1 MWRCVSEG
9 WFSVTPERIAE
20 HIALRVEHSFPDS
33 QLIIDAFCGVGG
45 NAIQFALAG
54 KRVLAIDI
62 DPVRLDLARHNAVVY
77 NVADRIDFVQG
88 DFLEL
93 APHLLGD
100 VVFLSP
106 PWGGPDYL
114 TAEVFDIKTMMQP
127 DGYPFKIF
135 RLAKLIS
142 DNIVYFLPRNADMDQ
157 IASLAGAG
165 GKVEVEQNILNNKL
179 KTLTAYFGSLIKA
192 DSD

>member
-1 MWRCVSEG
+1 MATMFAACDGLSKSMIEHVPLSISILQPDHRLCISPPPVLGLVS
-9 WFSVTPERIAE
+9 
-20 HIALRVEHSFPDS
+20 
-33 QLIIDAFCGVGG
+33 
-45 NAIQFALAG
+45 
-54 KRVLAIDI
+54 VLAIDI

-93 APHLLGD
+93 APRLLGD

-127 DGYPFKIF
+127 DGYPFKADELLFI
-135 RLAKLIS
+135 IS
-142 DNIVYFLPRNADMDQ
+142 ICL
-157 IASLAGAG
+157 L
-165 GKVEVEQNILNNKL
+165 
-179 KTLTAYFGSLIKA
+179 
-192 DSD
+192 

>member
-1 MWRCVSEG
+1 MAPCLQPVMDCPKAWLTCSIVYKHPSANHRLCISPLPVLGLVS
-9 WFSVTPERIAE
+9 
-20 HIALRVEHSFPDS
+20 
-33 QLIIDAFCGVGG
+33 
-45 NAIQFALAG
+45 
-54 KRVLAIDI
+54 VLAIDI

-127 DGYPFKIF
+127 DGYPFKADALLFTTSIC
-135 RLAKLIS
+135 LSNMVTVCGKYIS
-142 DNIVYFLPRNADMDQ
+142 GLKFTVMFQVYHIGVFLTWQDF
-157 IASLAGAG
+157 I
-165 GKVEVEQNILNNKL
+165 
-179 KTLTAYFGSLIKA
+179 
-192 DSD
+192 